1 MPRAFIALLLTEDAR
16 AAVAA
21 EVDRLR
27 PLGRAVAW
35 VPPANLHLTLYF
47 LGNQH
52 DARLEDALASV
63 EEAAAASVP
72 FEVGLHG
79 LGAFPGLERP
89 RIFWVGVAEGALAA
103 RALQARLVAGL
114 VARGFAPESR
124 PWHPHLTIGR
134 VADERRWRRDD
145 PRALRQAVA
154 RAGSVAVARL
164 PISALS
170 LMKSD
175 LHPTGARYT
184 ELSSRPLGCR
194 AC

>member
-1 MPRAFIALLLTEDAR
+1 MPRAFIALLLSEEAR
-16 AAVAA
+16 AAVTA

-47 LGNQH
+47 LGNQD
-52 DARLEDALASV
+52 DARLADALGALD
-63 EEAAAASVP
+63 EAAAQSAP
-72 FEVGLHG
+72 FDVGLHG

-103 RALQARLVAGL
+103 RTLQARLVAGL

-145 PRALRQAVA
+145 PTALRHAVR
-154 RAGSVAVARL
+154 RAGSLAVARL
-164 PISALS
+164 RITALS
-170 LMKSD
+170 LMKSE

-184 ELSSRPLGCR
+184 ELASRPLGCR

>member
-1 MPRAFIALLLTEDAR
+1 MPRAFIALLLTEEAR

-21 EVDRLR
+21 EVEHLR
-27 PLGRAVAW
+27 PLGRSVAW
-35 VPPANLHLTLYF
+35 VPPPNLHLTLYF

-52 DARLEDALASV
+52 DARLEDAREAI
-63 EEAAAASVP
+63 EEAASASAP

-114 VARGFAPESR
+114 VARGFASETR

-134 VADERRWRRDD
+134 VADERRWRREDAT
-145 PRALRQAVA
+145 ALRQAVG
-154 RAGSVAVARL
+154 RAGSLAVARL
-164 PISALS
+164 PITALS

-184 ELSSRPLGCR
+184 ELASRPLESR
-194 AC
+194 SY

>member
-21 EVDRLR
+21 EVERLR

-47 LGNQH
+47 LGNQ
-52 DARLEDALASV
+52 DEARLEDALGAV
-63 EEAAAASVP
+63 EEVAAASTP

-145 PRALRQAVA
+145 PAALRQAVV
-154 RAGSVAVARL
+154 RAGSTAVAHL

-175 LHPTGARYT
+175 LRPTGARYT
-184 ELSSRPLGCR
+184 ELASRPLGWRLC
-194 AC
+194 

>member
-1 MPRAFIALLLTEDAR
+1 MPRAFIALLLTEEAR

-35 VPPANLHLTLYF
+35 VPPVNLHVTLYF

-52 DARLEDALASV
+52 DARLEEALGAI
-63 EEAAAASVP
+63 EEAAAASAP

-114 VARGFAPESR
+114 VARGFAPEGR

-134 VADERRWRRDD
+134 VADERRWRREDAT
-145 PRALRQAVA
+145 ALRQAVG

-164 PISALS
+164 SITALS

-175 LHPTGARYT
+175 LRPTGARYT
-184 ELSSRPLGCR
+184 ELANRPLGR
-194 AC
+194 RSY